1 LNQFFN
7 TGTFNNLA
15 PGNYDIIVQDQN
27 GCFILLDVDI
37 IEPAPLVADVANVVQ
52 NLCLGDNDG
61 SFDIVIS
68 GGTAPYSTSLN
79 NQDPSAFVEGQ
90 LSFSG
95 LVGGTDYF
103 IFVKDANGC
112 ETIAYVFLNAPVE
125 VIPTVDIVYNCIGNI
140 PGNIVTVSVN
150 SSAVGNVQYA
160 LDGGTYQPSNL
171 FQNVPTGNHT
181 ISVQHTNGCIKTAD
195 FIINANQPLAV
206 SLANVQNV
214 LCNSGNTG
222 SVTVATT
229 GGTGTIEFAISPD
242 LTNFSTNNT
251 FSNLIAGTYTIIVR
265 DGIGCSVSQQVII
278 TQPTL
283 VTTSVSAIAQE
294 LCTNDGNGSITIAIA
309 GGVAPY
315 STSLNNS
322 SPGSFVLN
330 QVTFTNLVGGQ
341 TYTIY
346 VLDANGCITSIP
358 VTLDAPVTI
367 NPTVNVAYVCN
378 GNTVGNSVTVSV
390 NTAVQNDVTYSL
402 DGGTFQTSA
411 TFTNVA
417 VGNHTIVVR
426 HNNGCEKS
434 VSFIINPS
442 TPIQA
447 SFTSTNVTCNGLT
460 NGLIQVAASG
470 GNGALEYA
478 ISPNLTSFS
487 ASSTF
492 NNLAAGNYTVTV
504 RDALGCSVTLN
515 VSVTQ
520 PDALNASLVT
530 MFPDLCYGDNVGAI
544 EISIAGGTAPYS
556 TSLNNENNYV
566 VNQVLFEN
574 LSGGQSYTIYVR
586 DTKGCTSTLEVA
598 VSGGISINPGIT
610 ITYDC
615 FGSAQ
620 FNSVKIKV
628 GQEISSQVTY
638 SLDGGAF
645 QNGNVFTNLT
655 NGNHTITILHALGCS
670 ETTSFT
676 IENYI
681 PISLTLVESN
691 LNQITATATGGS
703 GSYTYYLNGVNYGD
717 LNELQIFANGTYTV
731 LVEDSNGCTA
741 EAQITMDF
749 IDIDIP
755 NFFTPNDDG
764 DNDTWVPENLEGFP
778 NAKVEVFDRYGRIIV
793 QFGTKGSWDGTYNG
807 SLLPTGDY
815 WYTITLDG
823 GRQFVGNVTLYR

>member
-1 LNQFFN
+1 
-7 TGTFNNLA
+7 
-15 PGNYDIIVQDQN
+15 
-27 GCFILLDVDI
+27 
-37 IEPAPLVADVANVVQ
+37 
-52 NLCLGDNDG
+52 
-61 SFDIVIS
+61 
-68 GGTAPYSTSLN
+68 
-79 NQDPSAFVEGQ
+79 
-90 LSFSG
+90 
-95 LVGGTDYF
+95 
-103 IFVKDANGC
+103 
-112 ETIAYVFLNAPVE
+112 
-125 VIPTVDIVYNCIGNI
+125 
-140 PGNIVTVSVN
+140 
-150 SSAVGNVQYA
+150 
-160 LDGGTYQPSNL
+160 
-171 FQNVPTGNHT
+171 
-181 ISVQHTNGCIKTAD
+181 
-195 FIINANQPLAV
+195 
-206 SLANVQNV
+206 
-214 LCNSGNTG
+214 
-222 SVTVATT
+222 
-229 GGTGTIEFAISPD
+229 
-242 LTNFSTNNT
+242 
-251 FSNLIAGTYTIIVR
+251 
-265 DGIGCSVSQQVII
+265 
-278 TQPTL
+278 
-283 VTTSVSAIAQE
+283 
-294 LCTNDGNGSITIAIA
+294 
-309 GGVAPY
+309 
-315 STSLNNS
+315 
-322 SPGSFVLN
+322 
-330 QVTFTNLVGGQ
+330 
-341 TYTIY
+341 
-346 VLDANGCITSIP
+346 
-358 VTLDAPVTI
+358 
-367 NPTVNVAYVCN
+367 
-378 GNTVGNSVTVSV
+378 
-390 NTAVQNDVTYSL
+390 
-402 DGGTFQTSA
+402 
-411 TFTNVA
+411 
-417 VGNHTIVVR
+417 
-426 HNNGCEKS
+426 
-434 VSFIINPS
+434 
-442 TPIQA
+442 
-447 SFTSTNVTCNGLT
+447 
-460 NGLIQVAASG
+460 
-470 GNGALEYA
+470 
-478 ISPNLTSFS
+478 
-487 ASSTF
+487 
-492 NNLAAGNYTVTV
+492 
-504 RDALGCSVTLN
+504 
-515 VSVTQ
+515 
-520 PDALNASLVT
+520 

-586 DTKGCTSTLEVA
+586 DAKGCTSTLEVA

-645 QNGNVFTNLT
+645 QNGNVFTNLS

-681 PISLTLVESN
+681 PISLTLIESN

-703 GSYTYYLNGVNYGD
+703 GSYTYYLNGVNYGN